1 MDAVVSEPSS
11 KDLKVLPHNQYDAT
25 DALSP
30 SNVSA
35 SPLDQFRDWFKQAVD
50 NDQVHEPEVMSL
62 STATADGI
70 PSARMVLFKQLDA
83 RGFVFYT
90 NYSSRKSREL
100 EANPN
105 AALVFYWAAMHR
117 SVRILGKVEKLSKEE
132 SEEYYNS
139 RPIGSRLG
147 AWASNQSSVV
157 QEGEVQE
164 RLHAVEDRFGV
175 KSDNKDN
182 STKIPLPEFWG
193 GWRVVPA

>member
-1 MDAVVSEPSS
+1 MDAVVSEPSP

-25 DALSP
+25 DVLSP

-147 AWASNQSSVV
+147 AWASNQSSVI

-164 RLHAVEDRFGV
+164 RLHVVEDRFGV
-175 KSDNKDN
+175 RSDNKDN
-182 STKIPLPEFWG
+182 STKIPLPDFWG

>member
-90 NYSSRKSREL
+90 NYNSRKSREL

-164 RLHAVEDRFGV
+164 HLHAMEDRFGV

-182 STKIPLPEFWG
+182 SKKIPLPDFWG